1 VSDPT
6 VWDVR
11 LVFISDA
18 GTAPVGGAA
27 LDQVIGLTV
36 GAGLV
41 TAVLLF
47 IAWQHR
53 THRIEWLQKLGDF
66 AGRLLGTTAWAAL
79 ALVFI
84 TVTLVTADLGF
95 MWDVSLHAGRGR
107 DDGPL
112 ANPAHYFIL
121 IGLFFLFIAGMA
133 AVVFPRDGAK
143 PSRSAVRITGGW
155 FAPVSGI
162 YLAGCGLY
170 ALIGFPLDDVWH
182 RLFGQDVTLWGPTHL
197 MLIGGAGLSTLG
209 IILLLRENEVS
220 ANEGA
225 GTAPDW
231 MRWLILS
238 TAFGAGIIGLSVF
251 QNEFEY
257 GVAQFRMG
265 FQPMLIAISAAI
277 PLVAARLFVGP
288 GAAFFAACFFLGV
301 RGVISFVVTDVF
313 GQAHYV
319 FSLYL
324 GSAILIELLGATSL
338 RRKPLWFGAVGGFLI
353 GTVGMA
359 IEAVWTALVFPFPWA
374 KDMWAEG
381 LAMTVPVA
389 VGCGV
394 CGALFALGLQGRL
407 PAKRVSVASVVLT
420 LLAISAAT
428 ANGLNATVPENARAT
443 IALQE
448 VGMPG
453 KPEVIAKITLE
464 PANLIDADPTWVHIL
479 AWQGGGEGVIN
490 DRLHRTGRNTWEST
504 KPMPVHG
511 NWKTLLRL
519 QDGRMLA
526 AVPIFLPADAAL
538 GAPEL
543 PASASFTRDVQPEI
557 SILQRERNLD
567 VPAWTWGAANLVVL
581 ICSLLVV
588 AGLCATTS
596 RISRG
601 VAEAEASRTETSPT

>member
-1 VSDPT
+1 MRVGSLS
-6 VWDVR
+6 
-11 LVFISDA
+11 LVLTSQA

-27 LDQVIGLTV
+27 LDQVIGLTA

-41 TAVLLF
+41 TLVLLV

-53 THRIEWLQKLGDF
+53 THRIEWFQRLGDT
-66 AGRLLGTTAWAAL
+66 AGRILGTTAWAAV

-84 TVTLVTADLGF
+84 SLTLLTADLGF

-121 IGLFFLFIAGMA
+121 FGLFFLFIAGMA
-133 AVVFPRDGAK
+133 AMVFPRDGSK
-143 PSRSAVRITGGW
+143 PSPSAVRITGTW
-155 FAPVSGI
+155 FAPVSAI

-209 IILLLRENEVS
+209 IILLIRENEIS
-220 ANEGA
+220 ANDGA
-225 GTAPDW
+225 ATAPTW
-231 MRWLILS
+231 VRWLILS

-251 QNEFEY
+251 VNEFEF
-257 GVAQFRMG
+257 GVAQFRMV
-265 FQPMLIAISAAI
+265 FHPMLIAIAAAV

-288 GAAFFAACFFLGV
+288 GAALFAAAFFLGV
-301 RGVISFVVTDVF
+301 RGVISFIVTDVF

-319 FSLYL
+319 FSLML
-324 GSAILIELLGATSL
+324 GSALLIELLGATRL
-338 RRKPLWFGAVGGFLI
+338 RHKPLWFGAVGGLLI
-353 GTVGMA
+353 GTVGTA
-359 IEAVWTALVFPFPWA
+359 IEAVWTGLVFPFPWA
-374 KDMWAEG
+374 KDMWVEG

-394 CGALFALGLQGRL
+394 CGALFALGLKGQL
-407 PAKRVSVASVVLT
+407 PAKRVSVSLVVLT
-420 LLAISAAT
+420 LLVISAAT
-428 ANGLNATVPENARAT
+428 ANGLHATVPDNAKAT
-443 IALQE
+443 VALQQ

-453 KPEVIAKITLE
+453 KPEVVATVELE
-464 PANLIDADPTWVHIL
+464 PANLIDANPTYVAIL
-479 AWQGGGEGVIN
+479 AWQGGGEGVIS
-490 DRLHRTGRNTWEST
+490 DRLRRTGPNTWEST
-504 KPMPVHG
+504 KPMPVYG

-526 AVPIFLPADAAL
+526 AVPIFLPADPAL
-538 GAPEL
+538 NAPEL
-543 PASASFTRDVQPEI
+543 PASTSFTRDVVPEI
-557 SILQRERNLD
+557 SILQRERNFD
-567 VPAWTWGAANLVVL
+567 VPAWSWAVANLIVL
-581 ICSLLVV
+581 LCSLAVI
-588 AGLCATTS
+588 AALCVTTS

-601 VAEAEASRTETSPT
+601 VAEATTDERELTLT

>member
-1 VSDPT
+1 MNLADP
-6 VWDVR
+6 
-11 LVFISDA
+11 
-18 GTAPVGGAA
+18 GTAPAGGAA

-36 GAGLV
+36 GAGVV
-41 TAVLLF
+41 TLILLF

-53 THRIEWLQKLGDF
+53 THRIEWLERLGGF
-66 AGRLLGTTAWAAL
+66 GGRLLGTTAWAAV

-84 TVTLVTADLGF
+84 AVTLVTADLGF

-121 IGLFFLFIAGMA
+121 VGLFFLFIAGMS
-133 AVVFPRDGAK
+133 AVVFPRDGVR
-143 PSRSAVRITGGW
+143 PSRSAVRISASW

-209 IILLLRENEVS
+209 IILLLRENEIS

-225 GTAPDW
+225 GTAPTW
-231 MRWLILS
+231 LRWLILS

-257 GVAQFRMG
+257 GVAQFRMV
-265 FQPMLIAISAAI
+265 FQPMLIAFSAAI

-288 GAAFFAACFFLGV
+288 GAALFAAAFFLGV
-301 RGVISFVVTDVF
+301 RGVISFIVDDVF

-324 GSAILIELLGATSL
+324 GSAILIELLGATRLL
-338 RRKPLWFGAVGGFLI
+338 RRPLWFGAVGGLLI
-353 GTVGMA
+353 GTIGMA
-359 IEAVWTALVFPFPWA
+359 IEAVWTGLVFPFPWA

-407 PAKRVSVASVVLT
+407 PAKRVSVSLVVLT
-420 LLAISAAT
+420 LVAIGAAT
-428 ANGLNATVPENARAT
+428 ANGLHATVPEDAKAT
-443 IALQE
+443 VALQE
-448 VGMPG
+448 VGMPSE
-453 KPEVIAKITLE
+453 PEVIAQVTLE
-464 PANLIDADPTWVHIL
+464 PAGLIDANPTWVHIL
-479 AWQGGGEGVIN
+479 AWQGGGEGVLS
-490 DRLHRTGRNTWEST
+490 DRLRRTGPNTWEST

-538 GAPEL
+538 NAPEL
-543 PASASFTRDVQPEI
+543 PASASFTREVVPEI

-567 VPAWTWGAANLVVL
+567 VPSWTWGAANLVVL
-581 ICSLLVV
+581 ICSLLVI
-588 AGLCATTS
+588 AALCVTTA

-601 VAEAEASRTETSPT
+601 VAEAESEAGRPEMSVT

>member
-1 VSDPT
+1 MYLADPG
-6 VWDVR
+6 
-11 LVFISDA
+11 A
-18 GTAPVGGAA
+18 APVGGAA

-36 GAGLV
+36 GAGVV
-41 TAVLLF
+41 TLILLF

-53 THRIEWLQKLGDF
+53 THRIEWLQRLGDF
-66 AGRLLGTTAWAAL
+66 AGRQLGTTAWAAV

-112 ANPAHYFIL
+112 ANPSHYFIL
-121 IGLFFLFIAGMA
+121 VGLFFLFIAGMA

-143 PSRSAVRITGGW
+143 PSRSAVRITGSW

-209 IILLLRENEVS
+209 IVLLLRENEVS
-220 ANEGA
+220 GSEGA
-225 GTAPDW
+225 GTAQSW

-251 QNEFEY
+251 QNEFEF

-265 FQPMLIAISAAI
+265 FQPMLIAISAAV

-301 RGVISFVVTDVF
+301 RGVISFVVDDVF
-313 GQAHYV
+313 GQPHYV

-359 IEAVWTALVFPFPWA
+359 IEAVWTGLVFPFPWA

-407 PAKRVSVASVVLT
+407 PAKRVSVTLVALT
-420 LLAISAAT
+420 LVAISAST
-428 ANGLNATVPENARAT
+428 ANGLNATVPENAKAT
-443 IALQE
+443 VALQQ

-453 KPEVIAKITLE
+453 KPEVIAKVELE
-464 PANLIDADPTWVHIL
+464 PANLVDADPTWVHIL
-479 AWQGGGEGVIN
+479 AWQGGGEGVIS
-490 DRLHRTGRNTWEST
+490 DRLRRTGPNTWEST
-504 KPMPVHG
+504 KPMPVYG

-538 GAPEL
+538 NAPEL
-543 PASASFTRDVQPEI
+543 PASATFTRDVVPEI

-581 ICSLLVV
+581 ICSLLLVV
-588 AGLCATTS
+588 GLCATTA

-601 VAEAEASRTETSPT
+601 VAEAEASRPEASLT

>member
-1 VSDPT
+1 MHLADPG
-6 VWDVR
+6 
-11 LVFISDA
+11 A
-18 GTAPVGGAA
+18 APAGGAA

-36 GAGLV
+36 GAGVV
-41 TAVLLF
+41 TLVLLF

-53 THRIEWLQKLGDF
+53 THRIEWLQRLGDF
-66 AGRLLGTTAWAAL
+66 AGRLLGTTAWAAV

-121 IGLFFLFIAGMA
+121 VGLFFLFIAGMA

-143 PSRSAVRITGGW
+143 PSPSAVRISSTW

-209 IILLLRENEVS
+209 IVLLLRENEIS

-225 GTAPDW
+225 AVAPTW
-231 MRWLILS
+231 LRWLILS

-301 RGVISFVVTDVF
+301 RGVISFIVTDVF

-359 IEAVWTALVFPFPWA
+359 IEAVWTGLVFPFPWA
-374 KDMWAEG
+374 TDMWAEG

-389 VGCGV
+389 IGAGL
-394 CGALFALGLQGRL
+394 CGAVFALGLQGRL
-407 PAKRVSVASVVLT
+407 PAKRVSVAVVVLT
-420 LLAISAAT
+420 VLAISAST
-428 ANGLNATVPENARAT
+428 ANGLNATVPDNAKAN
-443 IALQE
+443 ISLQE
-448 VGMPG
+448 VGVPG
-453 KPEVIAKITLE
+453 KPEVIAKVKLE
-464 PANLIDADPTWVHIL
+464 PANLIDANPTWVHIL
-479 AWQGGGEGVIN
+479 SWQGGSKDVRGVVS
-490 DRLHRTGRNTWEST
+490 DQLRRTGPDTWEST
-504 KPMPVHG
+504 KPMPVYG

-538 GAPEL
+538 NAPEL
-543 PASASFTRDVQPEI
+543 PASASFTRDIVPEI

-567 VPAWTWGAANLVVL
+567 VPAWTWGVANLIVL
-581 ICSLLVV
+581 LCSL
-588 AGLCATTS
+588 AMITALCVTTS
-596 RISRG
+596 RISKG
-601 VAEAEASRTETSPT
+601 VADAEQKPETITT

>member
-1 VSDPT
+1 MYFADP
-6 VWDVR
+6 
-11 LVFISDA
+11 SA
-18 GTAPVGGAA
+18 APVGGAA
-27 LDQVIGLTV
+27 LDQVIGLTA
-36 GAGLV
+36 GAGIV
-41 TAVLLF
+41 TLILLW

-53 THRIEWLQKLGDF
+53 THRIEWLQNLGDT
-66 AGRLLGTTAWAAL
+66 AGRILGTTPWAAL

-84 TVTLVTADLGF
+84 TVTLLTADLGF

-121 IGLFFLFIAGMA
+121 VGLFFLFIAGMSA
-133 AVVFPRDGAK
+133 IVFPRDGVK
-143 PSRSAVRITGGW
+143 PSRSAVRITRTW

-209 IILLLRENEVS
+209 IILLIRENEFS
-220 ANEGA
+220 TNEGA

-231 MRWLILS
+231 LRWLVLS
-238 TAFGAGIIGLSVF
+238 SAFGAAIIGLSVF

-257 GVAQFRMG
+257 GIAQFRMG
-265 FQPMLIAISAAI
+265 FQPMLIAISATI
-277 PLVAARLFVGP
+277 PLVAARLYIGP
-288 GAAFFAACFFLGV
+288 GAALYAAAFFLGV

-324 GSAILIELLGATSL
+324 GSATLIELLGATSL

-359 IEAVWTALVFPFPWA
+359 IEGVWTDLVFAFPWA

-389 VGCGV
+389 VLCGL
-394 CGALFALGLQGRL
+394 CGTLFALGLQGEL
-407 PAKRVSVASVVLT
+407 PAKRVSATVVVLT
-420 LLAISAAT
+420 LLAISAST
-428 ANGLNATVPENARAT
+428 ANGLYATVPDGAKAT
-443 IALQE
+443 MSLEQ

-453 KPEVIAKITLE
+453 QPEVIAKVTLE
-464 PANLIDADPTWVHIL
+464 PADLIDADPTYVAIL
-479 AWQGGGEGVIN
+479 AWQGGGVVS
-490 DRLHRTGRNTWEST
+490 DRLRRTGPNTWEST
-504 KPMPVHG
+504 KPVPVHG

-526 AVPIFLPADAAL
+526 AVPIFLPADTAL
-538 GAPEL
+538 GASEL
-543 PASASFTRDVQPEI
+543 PASSHFTRAVVPEI

-567 VPAWTWGAANLVVL
+567 VPAWTWGVANVIVL
-581 ICSLLVV
+581 FCSLAII
-588 AGLCATTS
+588 AGLCAATARVS
-596 RISRG
+596 AGVREAKKDG
-601 VAEAEASRTETSPT
+601 VASTLL